1 MKRWTRNLVSAGLL
15 ILLLGLT
22 AWTVYAVKQTAV
34 PTPPTSFDGQRPNW
48 SNGEAKP
55 NTSFDESIAE
65 RPDGEMPQPPQDN
78 GQSFDDRVPHNRW
91 ENANRRAGLAW
102 WYILLFGAEGFAIS
116 AIVVYLILSG
126 FHKKGFR
133 ETFYNGDKVV
143 IGLLAVVIGT
153 LVLGYGLVKVSGRL
167 VAWTPS
173 FMEEDDDEQEIE
185 LDKSNAVN
193 TETIR
198 LSEQTNN
205 VTITKS
211 GTFELTG
218 SFGHS
223 VIVDVPSGKV
233 TLVLNNVSIEAND
246 TAAIIGLSGTELTV
260 VAKKG
265 TTNILK
271 DGGNTTYDGALYSR
285 IPLVLDGEGKI
296 VVNGTEGEGIATT
309 DQPITIQ
316 NGDIDITSA
325 DDGINAGGDNGG
337 TVTINGG
344 IVYIDAGGD
353 GIDSNKDAVINGGQL
368 FVMGSYIGG
377 DAGIDCD
384 KGFSIHGGTVVALG
398 TDMLQRPKQ
407 DSKQNTLAVTL
418 GQSIV
423 KDTLV
428 AVLSDAGQE
437 LVSFKAKKP
446 FKTLIISSPSLTT
459 DTYQLYQGGQHSGT
473 LTDGLYVGG
482 QYTPGEVVREG
493 QLQHADGN

>member
-1 MKRWTRNLVSAGLL
+1 MKRSIRNILSVGLL
-15 ILLLGLT
+15 VLILGLT
-22 AWTVYAVKQTAV
+22 VWTVYAAKQTAM
-34 PTPPTSFDGQRPNW
+34 PTPNSSFDGQKPNW

-55 NTSFDESIAE
+55 NTPFDESIAE
-65 RPDGEMPQPPQDN
+65 RPSGDDK
-78 GQSFDDRVPHNRW
+78 SFDDRAPSDRR
-91 ENANRRAGLAW
+91 ENANPRLGLSF
-102 WYILLFGAEGFAIS
+102 ILLFGAEGFAIS
-116 AIVVYLILSG
+116 GIVVYLLLSG

-133 ETFYNGDKVV
+133 ETFCNGDKITIAV
-143 IGLLAVVIGT
+143 LAVMLGT
-153 LVLGYGLVKVSGRL
+153 LTIGYSLWQVSGRFAL
-167 VAWTPS
+167 PSPS
-173 FMEEDDDEQEIE
+173 FMDDEDDDEQQIE

-193 TETIR
+193 SETIR

-211 GTFELTG
+211 GTFTLTG

-233 TLVLNNVSIEAND
+233 TLVLDNVSVEAKD

-265 TTNILK
+265 TTNVLK

-285 IPLVLDGEGKI
+285 IPLVLDGEGKLTI
-296 VVNGTEGEGIATT
+296 TGTEGEGIATT

-316 NGDIDITSA
+316 NGHIVVTSA

-337 TVTINGG
+337 TVTMNGG
-344 IVYIDAGGD
+344 VVYIDAGGD

-368 FVMGSYIGG
+368 FVIGSHIGG

-398 TDMLQRPKQ
+398 TDMLQTPKQ
-407 DSKQNTLAVTL
+407 DSKQNTVAVTL

-428 AVLSDAGQE
+428 AVLNDAGQE
-437 LVSFKAKKP
+437 LVSFKAVKP

-459 DTYQLYQGGQHSGT
+459 GTYRLYQGGRHSGT

-482 QYTPGEVVREG
+482 QYTPGEVVRM
-493 QLQHADGN
+493 GNSDTLTVTKTVNVFR